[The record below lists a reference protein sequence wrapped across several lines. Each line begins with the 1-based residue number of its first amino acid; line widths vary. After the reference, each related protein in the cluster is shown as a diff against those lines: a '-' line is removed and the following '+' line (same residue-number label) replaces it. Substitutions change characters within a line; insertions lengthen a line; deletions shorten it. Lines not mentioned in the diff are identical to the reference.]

1 MLYSFTFPMILR
13 LPLAAVAFTMAG
25 YIFWRDFIQE
35 KGPDPAIVDPVYYA
49 DGSGE
54 YTLFDRP
61 GPDSK
66 VEREAGSWVLRFS
79 DLINCQQTLPNG
91 QCGEYKEKR
100 LLPNFF
106 KGPASAVMSLRFDI
120 TDFSIAKEHEWDY
133 RPNILRISLTGR
145 YKSLFRGIPG
155 HSREFGFGRLG
166 WDDCMPLKEIAPN
179 FYQLRHATDAEK
191 AAAFKGKNYSKR
203 INCGRVSKE
212 RNTYRLVN
220 AEGRQIA
227 RGVCSKKARTED
239 RKVVSCSFSAWIPQE
254 RMITLNF
261 DRGFIHNF
269 PEIYN
274 KTVQLLSDATVLEK
288 STSIKWR
295 P

>member
-1 MLYSFTFPMILR
+1 MLR
-13 LPLAAVAFTMAG
+13 LPLAAVAFAMAG
-25 YIFWRDFIQE
+25 YIFWRDHIQE
-35 KGPDPAIVDPVYYA
+35 KGPNPAIVDPVYYA
-49 DGSGE
+49 DGSVE

-61 GPDSK
+61 GPDVK
-66 VEREAGSWVLRFS
+66 RDGGSWVLRFP
-79 DLINCQQTLPNG
+79 DLTNCKQAMPDG

-100 LLPNFF
+100 LLPSFF
-106 KGPASAVMSLRFDI
+106 KGSASASMIFRVDI
-120 TDFSIAKEHEWDY
+120 KDFSIAKEHEWDY
-133 RPNILRISLTGR
+133 RPNILQIGLRGHYR
-145 YKSLFRGIPG
+145 HLFRP
-155 HSREFGFGRLG
+155 R

-191 AAAFKGKNYSKR
+191 AAAFKGKHYSKR
-203 INCGRVSKE
+203 INCSRVSEK
-212 RNTYRLVN
+212 RVVYRLVN

-227 RGVCSKKARTED
+227 NGSCSKKARTKD
-239 RKVVSCSFSAWIPQE
+239 RKIVSCSFSAWIPQG
-254 RMITLNF
+254 RLITLKF

-274 KTVQLLSDATVLEK
+274 KTVQFLSDATVLEK